1 MCQSLFACLSEL
13 LYDECVIPLG
23 FGSSEKGALHCLS
36 YTRKPTYMYGVET
49 LMVSASQRLLW
60 RVRPEKNSKCID
72 VADGSIG
79 SIESIESI
87 DLLDILFVLYIQEA
101 YIL

>member
-1 MCQSLFACLSEL
+1 MLCIACCG
-13 LYDECVIPLG
+13 YNGDG
-23 FGSSEKGALHCLS
+23 
-36 YTRKPTYMYGVET
+36 T

-79 SIESIESI
+79 SVESIESI
-87 DLLDILFVLYIQEA
+87 GSIGYIR
-101 YIL
+101 YIVHTGNTPPVK